1 MLMFRN
7 RKEEVIQ
14 KLHSAINTKAKEFY
28 EKEMINLE
36 KEALQRKILKE
47 QKKAQDKKRTAN
59 PISANSSKKKKM
71 MDYILYLFVIIILI
85 LVGLIVYKLKP
96 ELFSF

>member
-14 KLHSAINTKAKEFY
+14 KLHSAINTKAKEFH
-28 EKEMINLE
+28 EKEMMNLE
-36 KEALQRKILKE
+36 KEALQRKRLKE
-47 QKKAQDKKRTAN
+47 QKKDQNGKRTKN
-59 PISANSSKKKKM
+59 SISAAPLKEKTM
-71 MDYILYLFVIIILI
+71 MDYILYLFVIIILLLI
-85 LVGLIVYKLKP
+85 SLIVYKLKP